1 MANFGQIITICVT
14 IFSVNA
20 IYEDQVGKFDWK
32 RSFIGKVKHAQFDNN
47 RLIVTTHENI
57 VASLSPK
64 TGEILWRQLMEH
76 PQEHQPQFLHVDRD
90 VVTVSG
96 AKTRFYVRGWD
107 APSGSLLWEWPLV
120 LDRSGDSFWMLKG
133 DVLVHIAPVP
143 GSHMEITHFSLKTGE
158 IRKKTRKIPETW
170 VSEKCTTANPYFV
183 CLSNGQLFWFDVVN
197 EDSKSN
203 SHSIQSLS
211 DCNLLEFDSPKPSV
225 LLVRHNKAKIVEIGG
240 SVLPH
245 DLSPNAVSIGNSV
258 FQLEANLDNMEKLI
272 RVKSFNL
279 LTGQSEISVDIDYP
293 LGLGGPYIVSGQCR
307 GPSCELLL
315 SSTDHALT
323 LVRLPEGKVS
333 WTREEALSNIVSVE
347 FFELPVS
354 DLEVSIE
361 NEFTE
366 SSNDIMTMFTRRI
379 STQTKQFYN
388 LVSGQFGSIR
398 DDFGLHRIIVV
409 ATSVGKL
416 FGIDTLHNGS
426 IVWTYRL
433 PNVKAFNDVTMMLL
447 VQRTA
452 RHAPLPAQCVLLAE
466 DATTGGGILFAFDP
480 ISGASRGLQR
490 LGYRVK
496 QAFLL
501 PNEDENHL
509 KPVVV
514 IGADDSVHVYPESDR
529 KIVRRNSYVY
539 TIGKSLVQGYRLD
552 PDFGLKPVWNL
563 NLGLSELVG
572 VSTRPMAERVH
583 SQGRV
588 LHDRSVHYKYVN
600 PNLIALAT
608 LSDDPVHKSVLSVFL
623 VDGVTGFV
631 VYSTS
636 HKKAKGPVHLVHSE
650 NWLVYTFF
658 NERFRRTE
666 IVSAEMYEGSSQS
679 NSTVFSSFGISQL
692 PQVKTESYILPA
704 NPVSMSVTLTE
715 RGITNKFL
723 LVGMSS
729 GSVVEIP
736 WMLLQPR
743 FADMPCGPEESC
755 FPYLPEI
762 SLPPEATIN
771 YNQTLARIRKIEVAP
786 AKLESTSH
794 VLVHGLDMFYTRVAP
809 SKTFD
814 LLKEDFDHRLIVLVL
829 AGLVIAS
836 YVTKYLAAKKALR
849 QAWK

>member
-1 MANFGQIITICVT
+1 MTNLGHFITLCAT
-14 IFSVNA
+14 ILSAHA

-32 RSFIGKVKHAQFDNN
+32 RSFIGKVKHAQFDTK

-57 VASLSPK
+57 IASLSPK
-64 TGEILWRQLMEH
+64 TGEIQWRQLMED
-76 PQEHQPQFLHVDRD
+76 PQEHQPQLLHLDKD
-90 VVTVSG
+90 AVTVSG
-96 AKTRFYVRGWD
+96 GKSRFYVRGWD
-107 APSGSLLWEWPLV
+107 APTGSLLWEWPLV
-120 LDRSGDSFWMLKG
+120 LDRPGDSFWLLQG
-133 DVLVHIAPVP
+133 DLLVHVLAIK
-143 GSHMEITHFSLKTGE
+143 GSHMEVTQFSVKTGE
-158 IRKKTRKIPETW
+158 VRAKTRKIPETW
-170 VSEKCTTANPYFV
+170 VSGDKCVTANPYFV
-183 CLSNGQLFWFDVVN
+183 CVFNGQLFWLDVVN
-197 EDSKSN
+197 EGGRASSQP
-203 SHSIQSLS
+203 IQGGP
-211 DCNLLEFDSPKPSV
+211 DCNLLEFDGPKPAV
-225 LLVRHNKAKIVEIGG
+225 LLVRQNSAKIVELGG
-240 SVLPH
+240 AVLPH
-245 DLSPNAVSIGNSV
+245 EVAPNAVSIGSSV
-258 FQLEANLDNMEKLI
+258 FQLEANLDNLDKLV
-272 RVKSFNL
+272 RVKSFDL
-279 LTGQSEISVDIDYP
+279 VSGRESSVEIDYP

-307 GPSCELLL
+307 GPACELLL

-323 LVRLPEGKVS
+323 LVRLPEGRVS
-333 WTREEALSNIVSVE
+333 WTREEALSNIISVE

-354 DLEVSIE
+354 DLEASIE
-361 NEFTE
+361 TEFTD
-366 SSNDIMTMFTRRI
+366 NDVITMFTRRI
-379 STQTKQFYN
+379 STQTKQLVN
-388 LVSGQFGSIR
+388 LVSGQFGSTR

-409 ATSVGKL
+409 ATAVGKL
-416 FGIDTLHNGS
+416 FGIDTLRNGS

-433 PNVKAFNDVTMMLL
+433 PNVKPVMLL

-452 RHAPLPAQCVLLAE
+452 RHAPLPAQCVLLAQ
-466 DATTGGGILFAFDP
+466 DVTTGGGVLFAFDP
-480 ISGASRGLQR
+480 ISGESRGLDR
-490 LGYRVK
+490 LSYRIK
-496 QAFLL
+496 QAFVA
-501 PNEDENHL
+501 PNEDEEHL
-509 KPVVV
+509 KPVIV
-514 IGADDSVHVYPESDR
+514 IGADDSVRVFPER
-529 KIVRRNSYVY
+529 GPKTVAYVY
-539 TIGKSLVQGYRLD
+539 TIDQSLVQGYRLE
-552 PDFGLKPVWNL
+552 PDGLKPVWNL
-563 NLGLSELVG
+563 NLGVCDLVG
-572 VSTRPMAERVH
+572 VSTRPVTERVH

-608 LSDDPVHKSVLSVFL
+608 LSEDPVHKSVLNVFL

-666 IVSAEMYEGSSQS
+666 IVATELYEGSIQS
-679 NSTVFSSFGISQL
+679 NSTVFSSFAISQL
-692 PQVKTESYILPA
+692 PEVKTESYILPA

-723 LVGMSS
+723 LVGTSS

-755 FPYLPEI
+755 FPYMPEI
-762 SLPPEATIN
+762 AIPPEATIN
-771 YNQTLARIRKIEVAP
+771 YNQTLARIRKIAVAP

-794 VLVHGLDMFYTRVAP
+794 VLVHGLDLFYTRVAP

-829 AGLVIAS
+829 VGLVVAS